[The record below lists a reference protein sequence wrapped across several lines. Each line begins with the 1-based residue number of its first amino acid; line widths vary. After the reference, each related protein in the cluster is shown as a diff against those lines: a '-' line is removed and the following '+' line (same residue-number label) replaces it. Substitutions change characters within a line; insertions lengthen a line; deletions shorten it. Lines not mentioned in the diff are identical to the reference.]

1 MVAIMN
7 QSEIRD
13 PKLAP
18 GGKKKIEWVH
28 KYMGVLN
35 KINERFSSEK
45 PFKGLK
51 IGMCIHLEAKTA
63 YLAQV
68 FQNGGAEVAISGSN
82 PLSTQDDVA
91 AALAASG
98 VEVHSWY
105 GATAE
110 EYEDHLK
117 AVLSTEPDIIIDDGA
132 DLVSLLHG
140 PLKRTAK
147 KVLGGCEETTT
158 GVTRLKALVKENKLL
173 FPMFAVNDA
182 MMKYLFDNR
191 YGTGQSTWDGIM
203 RTTNLTIAGKTVV
216 VVGYGWCGKGI
227 AMRAKGLGAN
237 VIVTEVDPVRAI
249 EATMDGFRVMRITE
263 AAKVGDFFVTA
274 TGCIDVIDKRSLQLM
289 KDGAILAN
297 AGHFDVEINK
307 PDLEALAVE
316 RKEVRKNIEEFRLK
330 DGRRLYLL
338 AEGRLVNL
346 AAADGHPIEI
356 MDMSFALQALTAEY
370 ILKNH
375 RALKPGLYPVPA
387 EIDRQVAEM
396 KLETM
401 GIEIDSL
408 SQKQQD
414 YLEKWR

>member
-1 MVAIMN
+1 MN

-13 PKLAP
+13 PELAP
-18 GGKKKIEWVH
+18 SGKKKIAWVRQ
-28 KYMGVLN
+28 YMGVLN
-35 KINERFSSEK
+35 KIDERFSAEK

-68 FQNGGAEVAISGSN
+68 LQNGGAKVALSGSN

-91 AALAASG
+91 AALAESG

-110 EYEDHLK
+110 EYENHLK

-140 PLKRTAK
+140 PLKKIAN
-147 KVLGGCEETTT
+147 KVIGGCEETTT
-158 GVTRLKALVKENKLL
+158 GVTRLKALAKENRLL

-182 MMKYLFDNR
+182 LMKYLFDNR

-203 RTTNLTIAGKTVV
+203 RTTNLTIAGKTAV

-249 EATMDGFRVMRITE
+249 EATMDGFRVMKITE

-274 TGCIDVIDKRSLQLM
+274 TGCIDVIDKKSLQLM

-297 AGHFDVEINK
+297 AGHFDVEISK
-307 PDLEALAVE
+307 PDLEALAIE

-356 MDMSFALQALTAEY
+356 MDLSFALQALTAEY

-375 RALKPGLYPVPA
+375 QSLKPGLYPVPA
-387 EIDRQVAEM
+387 EIDRQVAKM

-408 SQKQQD
+408 SPKQRE
-414 YLEKWR
+414 YLAKWR